1 MVCGIKREQQMG
13 IFKTMVYGG
22 IKNMNIDAKKVL
34 KNQVRSKMNNR
45 CAYRVSA
52 CYEFEEYKDTYE
64 NKIEK

>member
-1 MVCGIKREQQMG
+1 MKRINQNSQKKKKLEAVCDIE
-13 IFKTMVYGG
+13 I
-22 IKNMNIDAKKVL
+22 AKKVL